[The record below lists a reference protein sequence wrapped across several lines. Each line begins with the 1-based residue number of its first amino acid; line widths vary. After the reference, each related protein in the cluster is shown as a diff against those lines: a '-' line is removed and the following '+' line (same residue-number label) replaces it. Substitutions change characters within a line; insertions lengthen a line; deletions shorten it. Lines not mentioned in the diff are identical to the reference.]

1 MLAQTFSPNFKEPA
15 SSLLIYDCYLKTKT
29 TGNHHHPL
37 SFASSKSSKQ
47 QQHSPELRA
56 LEVFL
61 MFPGPAIH
69 ASSQESNNKDRIT
82 GCISIMN
89 RVLGTGHR
97 RASNG
102 RREKR

>member
-1 MLAQTFSPNFKEPA
+1 MNANSNIFPQPQRTCIQPTNLR
-15 SSLLIYDCYLKTKT
+15 LLPKDKTET

-37 SFASSKSSKQ
+37 SLASSKSSKQ

-69 ASSQESNNKDRIT
+69 VTSQESNKKT
-82 GCISIMN
+82 
-89 RVLGTGHR
+89 
-97 RASNG
+97 
-102 RREKR
+102 E

>member
-1 MLAQTFSPNFKEPA
+1 MLTQTFSPNFKETNQPTNLR
-15 SSLLIYDCYLKTKT
+15 LLPKDKTKIT
-29 TGNHHHPL
+29 SNHHHPL

-47 QQHSPELRA
+47 QQHSPELQA

-61 MFPGPAIH
+61 MFPGPATH
-69 ASSQESNNKDRIT
+69 ATSQESNNNNRIT

-102 RREKR
+102 RRE

>member
-1 MLAQTFSPNFKEPA
+1 MLTQTFSPNFKETNQPTNLR
-15 SSLLIYDCYLKTKT
+15 LLPKDKTKIT
-29 TGNHHHPL
+29 SNHHHPL
-37 SFASSKSSKQ
+37 SFASRKSSKQ
-47 QQHSPELRA
+47 QQHSPELQA

-61 MFPGPAIH
+61 MFPGPATH
-69 ASSQESNNKDRIT
+69 ATSQESNNNNRIT

-102 RREKR
+102 RRE